1 MRAIAASALAVFA
14 CLNFSPAKSADFFY
28 RDLADQIIGTYGSGW
43 SVLVPF
49 TGLPAAADDPNR
61 QGQTYPGHLWNFA
74 VSRGS
79 GGGQVFEHVEMYCPG
94 QLVPKPFDVSA
105 PPFKDYQK
113 ITQFGV
119 TGDITVS
126 GATPDKV
133 LLKLSAIDAQYLKS
147 VTATGTN
154 VRRMY
159 LPGAN
164 VLKSTVG
171 ASVNSCGPG
180 FMYAITSVLYGKI
193 TLSVIFDRKLD
204 LGIAATIA
212 DRIAANLS
220 FKSRVVRTGTA
231 DKPFV
236 IESSEPLIFAV
247 KAAPISSLR

>member
-1 MRAIAASALAVFA
+1 MRAIAASALSLLA
-14 CLNFSPAKSADFFY
+14 CLNFSPAKAADFFY
-28 RDLADQIIGTYGSGW
+28 QDLAAQVAGTYGSGW

-49 TGLPAAADDPNR
+49 TGLPVAADDPNR

-74 VSRGS
+74 VSPGS
-79 GGGQVFEHVEMYCPG
+79 GGGRVFEHVEMYCPG
-94 QLVPKPFDVSA
+94 QNIPKPFDVPAA
-105 PPFKDYQK
+105 PFRDFQRV
-113 ITQFGV
+113 TQFGA

-164 VLKSTVG
+164 VLKSTVS
-171 ASVNSCGPG
+171 ASVSSCGPN
-180 FMYAITSVLYGKI
+180 FRYAIASVLYGKI

-212 DRIAANLS
+212 ARIAANLS
-220 FKSRVVRTGTA
+220 FKSRVIRTGSA

-236 IESSEPLIFAV
+236 IESAEPLIFAV
-247 KAAPISSLR
+247 KAVPISSLR